1 MTDRPTALIT
11 GASSG
16 IGRELARVFAEHGHD
31 LVITARRRDRLEELA
46 AELGDRV
53 RVEAISANLAT
64 RNGIA
69 ALKRGITTLKRG
81 ITTRELDIDVL
92 VNNAGAGASGEFAGM
107 APAKS
112 LTLIDLNVRA
122 LTDLTHFVLPGMIER
137 GRGRILNVA
146 SVASFQAVPGMSV
159 YAASKAFVLSFTEA
173 LSEEL
178 AATPV
183 TVTAL
188 CPGLTRTE
196 MVGDLQA
203 APDFMFASAA
213 EVAAEG
219 YRACVAGEVI
229 RVPGI
234 ANQALVNWLQYQPR
248 WLKRFLSG
256 IAGRA
261 AFAATGGEASPAS
274 DISTAA

>member
-16 IGRELARVFAEHGHD
+16 IGRELARVFAERGHD

-46 AELGDRV
+46 AGLGDRV

-69 ALKRGITTLKRG
+69 ALKKG

-107 APAKS
+107 EPAKS

-213 EVAAEG
+213 EVAEEG
-219 YRACVAGEVI
+219 YRACIAGEVI

-261 AFAATGGEASPAS
+261 AFAATGSDASEAR

>member
-1 MTDRPTALIT
+1 MSDNPIALIT

-31 LVITARRRDRLEELA
+31 LVITARRKERLAEVA
-46 AELGDRV
+46 AELGERV
-53 RVEAISANLAT
+53 RVETIPANLAT

-69 ALKRGITTLKRG
+69 TLKKGLRE
-81 ITTRELDIDVL
+81 RELEVDVL
-92 VNNAGAGASGEFAGM
+92 VNNAGAGASGQFVA
-107 APAKS
+107 ADAAKS
-112 LTLIDLNVRA
+112 LALIDLNVRA
-122 LTDLTHFVLPGMIER
+122 LTDLTHFVLPGMLER

-146 SVASFQAVPGMSV
+146 SVAAFQALPGMSV

-178 AATPV
+178 ANTPV

-196 MVGDLQA
+196 MVDDLQA

-213 EVAAEG
+213 EVAEEG
-219 YRACVAGEVI
+219 YRACRAGEVI
-229 RVPGI
+229 RVPGVG
-234 ANQALVNWLQYQPR
+234 NQALVTWLQYQPR

-261 AFAATGGEASPAS
+261 AIAATGTEGGLEK
-274 DISTAA
+274 DITATAASASSR

>member
-1 MTDRPTALIT
+1 MTERPTALIT

-16 IGRELARVFAEHGHD
+16 IGRELARVYAEHGHD
-31 LVITARRRDRLEELA
+31 LVITARRRDRLEDLA
-46 AELGDRV
+46 AELGERV
-53 RVEAISANLAT
+53 RVEALPANLAT
-64 RNGIA
+64 RNGMA
-69 ALKRGITTLKRG
+69 ALKKGIASL
-81 ITTRELDIDVL
+81 ELDIDVL

-107 APAKS
+107 EAAKS

-122 LTDLTHFVLPGMIER
+122 LTDLTHFVLPGMLER

-146 SVASFQAVPGMSV
+146 SVAAFQAMPGMSV

-178 AATPV
+178 AGTPV

-196 MVGDLQA
+196 MVDDLQA

-213 EVAAEG
+213 DVAEEG
-219 YRACVAGEVI
+219 YRACLAGEVI
-229 RVPGI
+229 RVPGV
-234 ANQALVNWLQYQPR
+234 ANQALVTWLQYQPR

-261 AFAATGGEASPAS
+261 AF
-274 DISTAA
+274 TAADSDASETRNIGTAA

>member
-1 MTDRPTALIT
+1 MTERPTALVT

-16 IGRELARVFAEHGHD
+16 IGRELARVFAEHGYD
-31 LVITARRRDRLEELA
+31 LVITARRRERLDDLA
-46 AELGDRV
+46 DEIGDRV
-53 RVEAISANLAT
+53 RVEAIPANLAT

-69 ALKRGITTLKRG
+69 TLKKG
-81 ITTRELDIDVL
+81 LASREIDIDVL

-107 APAKS
+107 DAAKS

-122 LTDLTHFVLPGMIER
+122 LTDLTHFVLPGMLER

-146 SVASFQAVPGMSV
+146 SVAAFQAMPGMSV

-178 AATPV
+178 AGSPV
-183 TVTAL
+183 SVTAL

-196 MVGDLQA
+196 MVDDLQA

-213 EVAAEG
+213 DVAEEG
-219 YRACVAGEVI
+219 YRACLAGEVI
-229 RVPGI
+229 RVPGV
-234 ANQALVNWLQYQPR
+234 ANQALVTWLQYQPR

-256 IAGRA
+256 VAGRA
-261 AFAATGGEASPAS
+261 AFASTGEEAATARDIRTPA
-274 DISTAA
+274 

>member
-1 MTDRPTALIT
+1 MTERPTALVT

-31 LVITARRRDRLEELA
+31 LVVTARRRDRLDELA
-46 AELGDRV
+46 AELGARV
-53 RVEAISANLAT
+53 RVEAIAANLAT
-64 RNGIA
+64 RNGMA
-69 ALKRGITTLKRG
+69 TLKKG
-81 ITTRELDIDVL
+81 LAACGLEVDVL
-92 VNNAGAGASGEFAGM
+92 VNNAGAGASGEFAAM
-107 APAKS
+107 DAPKS
-112 LTLIDLNVRA
+112 LSLIDLNVRA
-122 LTDLTHFVLPGMIER
+122 LTDLTHHVLPGMIER

-146 SVASFQAVPGMSV
+146 SVAAFQAMPGMSV

-178 AATPV
+178 AGTPV

-196 MVGDLQA
+196 MVDDLQA

-213 EVAAEG
+213 DVALEG
-219 YRACVAGEVI
+219 YRACLAGEVI
-229 RVPGI
+229 RVPGV
-234 ANQALVNWLQYQPR
+234 ANQALVTWLQYQPR

-261 AFAATGGEASPAS
+261 AFAAPGGDTMGQKNVTTPA
-274 DISTAA
+274 